1 MGRMWQLHLNV
12 DQCIRK
18 EKLNLG
24 CLFIAAMGGGD
35 VMYWWSPGKSP
46 FLLPLLFFFFPFPCS
61 PHLQQGVLL
70 GQV

>member
-46 FLLPLLFFFFPFPCS
+46 FLFPLLFFFSLFLAPLTS
-61 PHLQQGVLL
+61 SKVSS
-70 GQV
+70 